1 MTTPVDPRIDTF
13 RDILGAVE
21 RHPELRDALREQVL
35 GEDILRLPGLVGE
48 LYQALAEFMAEVRGR
63 LERLEGEVAGLKA
76 GMAGLEA
83 RLERVEGDIAELKAG
98 FARMEARQNRMDA
111 RQDRM
116 EADIAELKAGFT
128 RMEARQDR
136 MEGDI
141 AELKAGFARMEARQ
155 DRMEGDIAELK
166 AGFARMEA
174 RQDRMEVIIMEIG
187 DRQREMGGLLNGVVG
202 DNYERQV
209 ARTARRIAR
218 RDLGLTIEARLIH
231 GITLPDGNRVYE
243 LADRAEA
250 EGRITVDESDDL
262 ALADMIIYDETAEVY
277 ALAEVSVTA
286 DEHDVARARRRAD
299 ILARVTNAE
308 VRAAVVGA
316 LFRDGCLAAAER
328 ENVVVVTQQII
339 RRPEL

>member
-13 RDILGAVE
+13 RDILGALE
-21 RHPELRDALREQVL
+21 QHPELRGALRGLLL
-35 GEDILRLPGLVGE
+35 GDEVLRLPGLVGE
-48 LYQALAEFMAEVRGR
+48 LYGMLAEFMAEVRGR
-63 LERLEGEVAGLKA
+63 LERLEGDVAGLKA

-98 FARMEARQNRMDA
+98 FARMEARQD
-111 RQDRM
+111 
-116 EADIAELKAGFT
+116 

-155 DRMEGDIAELK
+155 DRMEARQDRMEGDIAELK
-166 AGFARMEA
+166 AGQA
-174 RQDRMEVIIMEIG
+174 RMEVIIMEIG

-218 RDLGLTIEARLIH
+218 RDLGLTMEARLIH

-243 LADRAEA
+243 LAAQAEA

-262 ALADMIIYDETAEVY
+262 ALADMIIYDETADVY
-277 ALAEVSVTA
+277 ALAEVSV
-286 DEHDVARARRRAD
+286 
-299 ILARVTNAE
+299 
-308 VRAAVVGA
+308 
-316 LFRDGCLAAAER
+316 
-328 ENVVVVTQQII
+328 
-339 RRPEL
+339 

>member
-13 RDILGAVE
+13 RDILGALE
-21 RHPELRDALREQVL
+21 QHPELRGALRGLVL
-35 GEDILRLPGLVGE
+35 GDEVLRLPGLVGE
-48 LYQALAEFMAEVRGR
+48 LYQTLAEIRGR
-63 LERLEGEVAGLKA
+63 LERV
-76 GMAGLEA
+76 
-83 RLERVEGDIAELKAG
+83 
-98 FARMEARQNRMDA
+98 
-111 RQDRM
+111 
-116 EADIAELKAGFT
+116 
-128 RMEARQDR
+128 
-136 MEGDI
+136 EGDI

-174 RQDRMEVIIMEIG
+174 RQDRMEARQDRMEGDIAELKAGQARMEVIIMEIG

-218 RDLGLTIEARLIH
+218 RDLGLTMEARLIH

-243 LADRAEA
+243 LAAQAEA

-262 ALADMIIYDETAEVY
+262 ALADMIIYDETADVY

-286 DEHDVARARRRAD
+286 DEHDVVRARRRAD

-316 LFRDGCLAAAER
+316 LFRDGCLVAAER
-328 ENVVVVTQQII
+328 EDVMVVTQQII

>member
-13 RDILGAVE
+13 RDILGALE
-21 RHPELRDALREQVL
+21 QHPELRGALRGLVL
-35 GEDILRLPGLVGE
+35 GDEVLRLPGLVQE
-48 LYQALAEFMAEVRGR
+48 LYRMLAEFMAEVRGR
-63 LERLEGEVAGLKA
+63 LERLEGDVAELKAGMAGLEARLERVEGDIAELKA

-98 FARMEARQNRMDA
+98 FARMEARQD
-111 RQDRM
+111 
-116 EADIAELKAGFT
+116 

-141 AELKAGFARMEARQ
+141 AELKAGQA
-155 DRMEGDIAELK
+155 
-166 AGFARMEA
+166 
-174 RQDRMEVIIMEIG
+174 RMEVIIMEIG

-218 RDLGLTIEARLIH
+218 RDLGLTMEARLIH

-243 LADRAEA
+243 LAAQAEA

-262 ALADMIIYDETAEVY
+262 ALADMIIYDETADVY

-286 DEHDVARARRRAD
+286 DEYDVVRARRRAD
-299 ILARVTNAE
+299 VLVRVTNAE

-316 LFRDGCLAAAER
+316 LFRDGCLVAAER
-328 ENVVVVTQQII
+328 EDVVVVTQQII

>member
-13 RDILGAVE
+13 RDVLGALE
-21 RHPELRDALREQVL
+21 RHPELRDALRGLVL
-35 GEDILRLPGLVGE
+35 GDEVLQLPGLVRE
-48 LYQALAEFMAEVRGR
+48 LHQALAGFMAEVRGR

-98 FARMEARQNRMDA
+98 LA
-111 RQDRM
+111 
-116 EADIAELKAGFT
+116 

-136 MEGDI
+136 MEVDI

-155 DRMEGDIAELK
+155 DRMEARQDRMEGDIAELK
-166 AGFARMEA
+166 AGQA
-174 RQDRMEVIIMEIG
+174 RMEVIIMEIG

-209 ARTARRIAR
+209 TRTARRIAR
-218 RDLGLTIEARLIH
+218 RDLGLTMEAKLIH

-243 LADRAEA
+243 LADQAEA

-262 ALADMIIYDETAEVY
+262 ALADMIIYDETADVY

-286 DEHDVARARRRAD
+286 DEYDVVRARRRAD

-316 LFRDGCLAAAER
+316 SFRDGCLAAAER
-328 ENVVVVTQQII
+328 EDVVVVAQQII
-339 RRPEL
+339 RRPVL

>member
-1 MTTPVDPRIDTF
+1 MTTPVDPRVDTF
-13 RDILGAVE
+13 RDILGALE
-21 RHPELRDALREQVL
+21 RHPELWGALREQVL

-48 LYQALAEFMAEVRGR
+48 LYGMLAEFMAEVRGR
-63 LERLEGEVAGLKA
+63 LERLEGDVAGLKA

-98 FARMEARQNRMDA
+98 FARMEARLERV
-111 RQDRM
+111 
-116 EADIAELKAGFT
+116 
-128 RMEARQDR
+128 
-136 MEGDI
+136 EGDV
-141 AELKAGFARMEARQ
+141 
-155 DRMEGDIAELK
+155 AELK

-218 RDLGLTIEARLIH
+218 RDLGLTMEARLIH

-243 LADRAEA
+243 LAAQAEA

-262 ALADMIIYDETAEVY
+262 ALADMIIYDETADVY

-286 DEHDVARARRRAD
+286 DEYDVVRARRRAD
-299 ILARVTNAE
+299 VLVRVTNAE

-316 LFRDGCLAAAER
+316 LFRDGCLVAAER
-328 ENVVVVTQQII
+328 EDVVVVTQQII

>member
-1 MTTPVDPRIDTF
+1 MTTPVDPRVDTF
-13 RDILGAVE
+13 RDILGALE
-21 RHPELRDALREQVL
+21 RHPELRGALRGLLL
-35 GEDILRLPGLVGE
+35 GDEVLRLPGLVQE
-48 LYQALAEFMAEVRGR
+48 LYRALAEFMAQVLGR
-63 LERLEGEVAGLKA
+63 LERLEEDVAGLKA

-83 RLERVEGDIAELKAG
+83 RLARVEGDIAELKAG
-98 FARMEARQNRMDA
+98 QGRMEARQDRMEA

-116 EADIAELKAGFT
+116 EADIAELKAGQ
-128 RMEARQDR
+128 A
-136 MEGDI
+136 
-141 AELKAGFARMEARQ
+141 
-155 DRMEGDIAELK
+155 
-166 AGFARMEA
+166 
-174 RQDRMEVIIMEIG
+174 RMEVIIMDIG

-243 LADRAEA
+243 LADQAEA

>member
-1 MTTPVDPRIDTF
+1 
-13 RDILGAVE
+13 
-21 RHPELRDALREQVL
+21 
-35 GEDILRLPGLVGE
+35 
-48 LYQALAEFMAEVRGR
+48 
-63 LERLEGEVAGLKA
+63 
-76 GMAGLEA
+76 
-83 RLERVEGDIAELKAG
+83 
-98 FARMEARQNRMDA
+98 
-111 RQDRM
+111 
-116 EADIAELKAGFT
+116 
-128 RMEARQDR
+128 
-136 MEGDI
+136 
-141 AELKAGFARMEARQ
+141 
-155 DRMEGDIAELK
+155 
-166 AGFARMEA
+166 
-174 RQDRMEVIIMEIG
+174 MEIG

-243 LADRAEA
+243 LAAQAEA

-262 ALADMIIYDETAEVY
+262 ALADMIIYDETADVY

-286 DEHDVARARRRAD
+286 DEYDVVRARRRAD

-316 LFRDGCLAAAER
+316 SFRDGCLAAAER
-328 ENVVVVTQQII
+328 EDVVVVAQQII

>member
-1 MTTPVDPRIDTF
+1 
-13 RDILGAVE
+13 
-21 RHPELRDALREQVL
+21 
-35 GEDILRLPGLVGE
+35 
-48 LYQALAEFMAEVRGR
+48 
-63 LERLEGEVAGLKA
+63 
-76 GMAGLEA
+76 
-83 RLERVEGDIAELKAG
+83 
-98 FARMEARQNRMDA
+98 
-111 RQDRM
+111 
-116 EADIAELKAGFT
+116 
-128 RMEARQDR
+128 
-136 MEGDI
+136 
-141 AELKAGFARMEARQ
+141 MEARQ

-243 LADRAEA
+243 LAAQAEA

-262 ALADMIIYDETAEVY
+262 ALADMIIYDETADVY

-286 DEHDVARARRRAD
+286 DEYDVVRARRRAD
-299 ILARVTNAE
+299 ILVRVTNAE

-316 LFRDGCLAAAER
+316 SFRDGCLAAAER
-328 ENVVVVTQQII
+328 EDVVVVAQQII
-339 RRPEL
+339 RRPVL